1 MMGATLRQLKDRML
15 EGLLGDAQ
23 SPEAPH
29 GALLLDMLSDW
40 LPYRAFDPAS
50 RIYFNS
56 GSKGFILGVTPLIG
70 ADERTGEILGQFFSE
85 GLPAGSCLQILHH
98 ASPRISR
105 IVAPWFAPRYKQGGV
120 YEAIARHR
128 AERLYDLVWNSG
140 SDDAPFHTRHH
151 QLFLSLG
158 VPSSSKTTIEE
169 LTQTRDGMM
178 AMLRSLD
185 LGVTEIA
192 PAQLIALIDDLTSPT
207 TAPQDD
213 ALSYNPHDPIADQ
226 AVRGDIELQIFE
238 DRMLLKTERFRATG
252 RVSKGVPEIG
262 TVYPDMFDVRHYGVR
277 NMPARWAPWEC
288 ARLIGDLFTDKLRF
302 PCPAAT
308 MLCLVYPDQEA
319 ASARAGF
326 KFMRTT
332 SLAGTKSARF
342 LPRIAEQSAEWSHVQ
357 AELQEGRKLVRVFY
371 GVTAFSPLGDA
382 DRNERAIKS
391 IYKAAGWDLID
402 ERFLQIQGLIA
413 AMPLTLADG
422 LGKDMER
429 LKRMKTLLSTTAA
442 NIAPMQGEYLGG
454 PLPHLLFVGR
464 RGQPFFWSP
473 FENEAGNHNVAICG
487 KSGSGKSVL
496 LQEICA
502 ALRGS
507 GAQVVVIDDGRSF
520 EHSVKLQGGRFVEF
534 TLAAGFCLNPFSMI
548 DQARAQEDED
558 YRLDCFAMVKA
569 IIGQMAR
576 HSVPLSDAERG
587 FIDAAMMKVWDA
599 HGSQGSIDAI
609 AGALVAT
616 ANPIAENL
624 AVSIAPYMSGGSYG
638 AFFAGQASLDLTH
651 DFTVFEMSDLATRE
665 DLRSVVLS
673 AIMFMTSQAM
683 TRTPRSTRKLLLID
697 EAWSMLKGGSM
708 GDFVET
714 YARTCRK
721 YGGALAT
728 ATQSLND
735 YYKSDGATAALE
747 NSDWMLI
754 LQQKPETIADFK
766 RAARLDM
773 DDKTET
779 LIRSLKRSGS
789 AYSEVFIKGPDTE
802 AIGRLVLDQY
812 SATLFSSSPAT
823 IAAIDGELARGH
835 ALADAI
841 ERIAFPDH
849 FSNTPERI

>member
-1 MMGATLRQLKDRML
+1 MIALGFASLKARLL
-15 EGLLGDAQ
+15 EGLLGDA
-23 SPEAPH
+23 EAVEAQR
-29 GALLLDMLSDW
+29 GGLLLDMLSDW
-40 LPYRAFDPAS
+40 LPYRVFDPRS
-50 RIYFNS
+50 RLYLNAR
-56 GSKGFILGVTPLIG
+56 SKGFILGVTPLIG

-85 GLPAGSCLQILHH
+85 GLPPGACLQILHH
-98 ASPRISR
+98 ASPRISG
-105 IVAPWFAPRYKQGGV
+105 IVAPWFAPRYAQGGV

-128 AERLYDLVWNSG
+128 AKRLYGLVWNSG
-140 SDDAPFHTRHH
+140 SGEAPFHTRHH

-158 VPSSSKTTIEE
+158 VPSNAQISDEE
-169 LTQTRDGMM
+169 LVQTRDGLM
-178 AMLRSLD
+178 AMLRSLN
-185 LGVTEIA
+185 LGVREIE
-192 PAQLIALIDDLTSPT
+192 PQGLIALIDDLTSPT

-213 ALSYNPHDPIADQ
+213 ACPYNPLDPIAAQ
-226 AVRGDIELQIFE
+226 ALRRDIELLVEE
-238 DRMLLKTERFRATG
+238 DRMLLRTERFRATG
-252 RVSKGVPEIG
+252 EENEGVPEIG
-262 TVYPDMFDVRHYGVR
+262 TVYPDCFDVRHYGVR
-277 NMPARWAPWEC
+277 NMPQRWAPWEC
-288 ARLIGDLFTDKLRF
+288 SRLIGDLFTDKLRF

-308 MLCLVYPDQEA
+308 MLCLSYPSQEA
-319 ASARAGF
+319 ASARAGY

-342 LPRIAEQSAEWSHVQ
+342 LPKIAEQSAEWQHVQ
-357 AELQEGRKLVRVFY
+357 AELQEGRRLAKVFY
-371 GVTAFSPLGDA
+371 GVTAYSPLGVG

-402 ERFLQIQGLIA
+402 ERFLQIQGLLA

-422 LGKDMER
+422 LAKDMER

-442 NIAPMQGEYLGG
+442 NIAPLQGEYLGG

-496 LQEICA
+496 LQEMCA
-502 ALRGS
+502 ALRGA

-534 TLAAGFCLNPFSMI
+534 TLASGFCLNPFSMI
-548 DQARAQEDED
+548 DAERASEDED
-558 YRLDCFAMVKA
+558 YRLDCFGMVKA

-576 HSVPLSDAERG
+576 HSETLSDAERG
-587 FIDAAMMKVWDA
+587 FVDTAVMKVWSED
-599 HGSQGSIDAI
+599 GTSGSIDAI
-609 AGALVAT
+609 ARALVAT

-624 AVSIAPYMSGGSYG
+624 AVSIAPFMAGGSYG
-638 AFFAGQASLDLTH
+638 AFFAGQASLNLDA

-683 TRTPRSTRKLLLID
+683 TRSPRSVRKLLLID

-708 GDFVET
+708 GEFVET

-766 RAARLDM
+766 RASRLDM
-773 DDKTET
+773 DDRTET
-779 LIRSLKRSGS
+779 LIRSLKRSGQD
-789 AYSEVFIKGPDTE
+789 YSEVFIKGPE
-802 AIGRLVLDQY
+802 VESIGRLVLDDY
-812 SATLFSSSPAT
+812 SATLFSSSPDTFAK
-823 IAAIDGELARGH
+823 IDAELARG
-835 ALADAI
+835 AQLADAI
-841 ERIAFPDH
+841 ERIAFPH
-849 FSNTPERI
+849 NF

>member
-1 MMGATLRQLKDRML
+1 MMTMGFTSLKSRLL
-15 EGLLGDAQ
+15 ESLLGDAEEVE
-23 SPEAPH
+23 PPR
-29 GALLLDMLSDW
+29 GGLLLEMLSDW
-40 LPYRAFDPAS
+40 LPYRVFDARS
-50 RIYFNS
+50 RLYLNAR
-56 GSKGFILGVTPLIG
+56 SKGFVLGVTPLIG
-70 ADERTGEILGQFFSE
+70 ADERTAEILGQFFSE
-85 GLPAGSCLQILHH
+85 GLPPGACLQILHH

-105 IVAPWFAPRYKQGGV
+105 IIAPWFAPRYAQGGV

-128 AERLYDLVWNSG
+128 ANRMYDLVWNSG
-140 SDDAPFHTRHH
+140 SKDAPFHTRHH

-158 VPSSSKTTIEE
+158 VPSQADVSNEE
-169 LTQTRDGMM
+169 LVQCRDGLM
-178 AMLRSLD
+178 AMLRSLN
-185 LGVTEIA
+185 LGVQEIEPQA
-192 PAQLIALIDDLTSPT
+192 LIALIDDLTSPT

-213 ALSYNPHDPIADQ
+213 GCPYNPLDPISSQ
-226 AVRGDIELQIFE
+226 ALRRDIELLVEE
-238 DRMLLKTERFRATG
+238 DRMLLRTERFRATG
-252 RVSKGVPEIG
+252 EENEGVPEIG
-262 TVYPDMFDVRHYGVR
+262 TVYPDCFDIRHYGVR
-277 NMPARWAPWEC
+277 NMPLRWAPWEC
-288 ARLIGDLFTDKLRF
+288 SRLIGDLFTDKLRF
-302 PCPAAT
+302 PCPTAT
-308 MLCLVYPDQEA
+308 MLCLIYPSQEA
-319 ASARAGF
+319 AAARAGY

-342 LPRIAEQSAEWSHVQ
+342 LPKIAEQSAEWQHVQ
-357 AELQEGRKLVRVFY
+357 AELQEGRKLAKVFY
-371 GVTAFSPLGDA
+371 GVTAYSPLGDG

-402 ERFLQIQGLIA
+402 ERFLQIQGLLA

-422 LGKDMER
+422 LAKDMER

-496 LQEICA
+496 LQEMCA
-502 ALRGS
+502 ALRGA

-534 TLAAGFCLNPFSMI
+534 TLASGFCLNPFSMI
-548 DQARAQEDED
+548 DAERAEQNED
-558 YRLDCFAMVKA
+558 YRLDCFGMVKA

-576 HSVPLSDAERG
+576 HSETLSDAERG
-587 FIDAAMMKVWDA
+587 FVDCAVMKVWSEE
-599 HGSQGSIDAI
+599 GTKGSIDGI
-609 AGALVAT
+609 ARALVAT

-624 AVSIAPYMSGGSYG
+624 AVSIAPYMAGGSYG
-638 AFFAGQASLDLTH
+638 AFFTGQASIDLDA

-683 TRTPRSTRKLLLID
+683 TQSPRSVRKLLLID

-708 GDFVET
+708 GEFVET

-766 RAARLDM
+766 RASRLDM
-773 DDKTET
+773 DDRTET
-779 LIRSLKRSGS
+779 LIRSLKRSG
-789 AYSEVFIKGPDTE
+789 ADYSEVFIKGPE
-802 AIGRLVLDQY
+802 VESIGRLVLDDY
-812 SATLFSSSPAT
+812 SATLFSSSPDTFAK
-823 IAAIDGELARGH
+823 IDAELARGMQ
-835 ALADAI
+835 LADAI
-841 ERIAFPDH
+841 ERIAFPQS
-849 FSNTPERI
+849 F

>member
-1 MMGATLRQLKDRML
+1 MMTMGFTSLKSRLL
-15 EGLLGDAQ
+15 ESLLGDAEEVE
-23 SPEAPH
+23 PPR
-29 GALLLDMLSDW
+29 GGLLLEMLSDW
-40 LPYRAFDPAS
+40 LPYRVFDARS
-50 RIYFNS
+50 RLYLNAR
-56 GSKGFILGVTPLIG
+56 SKGFVLGVTPLIG
-70 ADERTGEILGQFFSE
+70 ADERTAEILGQFFSE
-85 GLPAGSCLQILHH
+85 GLPPGACLQILHH

-105 IVAPWFAPRYKQGGV
+105 IIAPWFAPRYQQGGV

-128 AERLYDLVWNSG
+128 ANRMYDLVWNSG
-140 SDDAPFHTRHH
+140 SKDAPFHTRHH

-158 VPSSSKTTIEE
+158 VPSSADISNEE
-169 LTQTRDGMM
+169 LVQCRDGLM
-178 AMLRSLD
+178 AMLRSLS
-185 LGVTEIA
+185 LGVHEIEPQA
-192 PAQLIALIDDLTSPT
+192 LIALIDDLTSPT

-213 ALSYNPHDPIADQ
+213 ACPYNPLDPISAQ
-226 AVRGDIELQIFE
+226 ALRRDIELLVEE

-252 RVSKGVPEIG
+252 QEHEGVPEIG
-262 TVYPDMFDVRHYGVR
+262 TVYPDCFDIRHYGVR
-277 NMPARWAPWEC
+277 NMPLRWAPWEC
-288 ARLIGDLFTDKLRF
+288 SRLIGDLFTDKLRF
-302 PCPAAT
+302 PCPTAT
-308 MLCLVYPDQEA
+308 MLCLIYPSQEA
-319 ASARAGF
+319 AAARAGY

-342 LPRIAEQSAEWSHVQ
+342 LPKIAEQSAEWQHVQ
-357 AELQEGRKLVRVFY
+357 AELQEGRKLAKVFY
-371 GVTAFSPLGDA
+371 GVTAFSPLGDG

-402 ERFLQIQGLIA
+402 ERFLQIQGLLA

-422 LGKDMER
+422 LAKDMER

-496 LQEICA
+496 LQEMCA
-502 ALRGS
+502 ALRGA

-534 TLAAGFCLNPFSMI
+534 TLASGFCLNPFSMI
-548 DQARAQEDED
+548 DAERAEQNED
-558 YRLDCFAMVKA
+558 YRLDCFGMVKA

-576 HSVPLSDAERG
+576 HSETLSDAERG
-587 FIDAAMMKVWDA
+587 FVDSAVMKVWSEE
-599 HGSQGSIDAI
+599 GTNGSIDGI
-609 AGALVAT
+609 ALALVAT

-624 AVSIAPYMSGGSYG
+624 AVSIAPYMAGGSYG
-638 AFFAGQASLDLTH
+638 AFFTGQASIDLNA

-683 TRTPRSTRKLLLID
+683 TRSPRSVRKLLLID

-708 GDFVET
+708 GEFVET

-766 RAARLDM
+766 RASRLDM
-773 DDKTET
+773 DDRTET
-779 LIRSLKRSGS
+779 LIRSLKRSG
-789 AYSEVFIKGPDTE
+789 ADYSEVFIKGPE
-802 AIGRLVLDQY
+802 VESIGRLVLDDY
-812 SATLFSSSPAT
+812 SATLFSSSPDTFAK
-823 IAAIDGELARGH
+823 IDAELARGMQ
-835 ALADAI
+835 LAEAI
-841 ERIAFPDH
+841 ERIAFPH
-849 FSNTPERI
+849 TF

>member
-1 MMGATLRQLKDRML
+1 MTMGFTSLKSRIL
-15 EGLLGDAQ
+15 EGLLGDAEEVE
-23 SPEAPH
+23 PPR
-29 GALLLDMLSDW
+29 GGLLLEMLSDW
-40 LPYRAFDPAS
+40 LPYRVFDARS
-50 RIYFNS
+50 RLYLNAR
-56 GSKGFILGVTPLIG
+56 SKGFVLGVTPLIG
-70 ADERTGEILGQFFSE
+70 ADERTAEILGQFFSE
-85 GLPAGSCLQILHH
+85 GLPPGACLQILHH

-105 IVAPWFAPRYKQGGV
+105 IIAPWFAPRYAQGGV

-128 AERLYDLVWNSG
+128 ANRMYDLVWNSG
-140 SDDAPFHTRHH
+140 SKDAPFHTRHH

-158 VPSSSKTTIEE
+158 VPSQADISNEE
-169 LTQTRDGMM
+169 LVQCRDGLM
-178 AMLRSLD
+178 AMLRSLS
-185 LGVTEIA
+185 LGVHEIEPQA
-192 PAQLIALIDDLTSPT
+192 LIALIDDLTSPT

-213 ALSYNPHDPIADQ
+213 AYPYNPLDPISAQ
-226 AVRGDIELQIFE
+226 ALRRDIELLVEE
-238 DRMLLKTERFRATG
+238 DRMLLRTERFRATG
-252 RVSKGVPEIG
+252 EENEGVPEIG
-262 TVYPDMFDVRHYGVR
+262 TVYPDCFDIRHYGVR
-277 NMPARWAPWEC
+277 NMPLRWAPWEC
-288 ARLIGDLFTDKLRF
+288 SRLIGDLFTDKLRF
-302 PCPAAT
+302 PCPTAT
-308 MLCLVYPDQEA
+308 MLCLIYPSQEA
-319 ASARAGF
+319 AAARAGY

-342 LPRIAEQSAEWSHVQ
+342 LPKIAEQSAEWQHVQ
-357 AELQEGRKLVRVFY
+357 AELQEGRKLAKVFY
-371 GVTAFSPLGDA
+371 GVTAYSPLGDG

-402 ERFLQIQGLIA
+402 ERFLQIQGLLA

-422 LGKDMER
+422 LAKDMER

-496 LQEICA
+496 LQEMCA
-502 ALRGS
+502 ALRGA

-534 TLAAGFCLNPFSMI
+534 TLASGFCLNPFSMI
-548 DQARAQEDED
+548 DAERAEQNED
-558 YRLDCFAMVKA
+558 YRLDCFGMVKA

-576 HSVPLSDAERG
+576 HSETLSDAERG
-587 FIDAAMMKVWDA
+587 FVDSAIMKVWSEE
-599 HGSQGSIDAI
+599 GTKGSIDGI
-609 AGALVAT
+609 ARALVAT

-624 AVSIAPYMSGGSYG
+624 AVSIAPYMAGGSYG
-638 AFFAGQASLDLTH
+638 AFFTGQASIDLDA

-683 TRTPRSTRKLLLID
+683 TRSPRSVRKLLLID

-708 GDFVET
+708 GEFVET

-766 RAARLDM
+766 RASRLDM
-773 DDKTET
+773 DDRTET
-779 LIRSLKRSGS
+779 LIRSLKRSG
-789 AYSEVFIKGPDTE
+789 ADYSEVFIKGPE
-802 AIGRLVLDQY
+802 VESIGRLVLDDY
-812 SATLFSSSPAT
+812 SATLFSSSPDTFAK
-823 IAAIDGELARGH
+823 IDAELARGMQ
-835 ALADAI
+835 LADAI
-841 ERIAFPDH
+841 ERIAFPQA
-849 FSNTPERI
+849 F